1 MQISLNIP
9 NIMANSR
16 DSNSE
21 IIELIKEAK
30 ENYQNSMGMI
40 VENKKYLTKMFD
52 DLSSAYDNL
61 DRKINEKMDVMKKIL
76 ASDLQFQGPLGTAS
90 VLEALKSSF
99 NLSSHKFSEEM
110 MIAKRKQ
117 LTEAQQVNPVPNF

>member
-61 DRKINEKMDVMKKIL
+61 GRHINENMEVMEKIL
-76 ASDLQFQGPLGTAS
+76 ASDLQFQDTAS
-90 VLEALKSSF
+90 GLVALTSSF
-99 NLSSHKFSEEM
+99 NLSSHKLSEEM

-117 LTEAQQVNPVPNF
+117 LTEAQQVNSFPKF